1 MTTLDATKLSRI
13 KTQVGVFPALTK
25 ERLMLLAQA
34 IWDAAQAEQREEDAK
49 LCKENCAG
57 YEYSRDRQ
65 GPCLTEFPKECGGRH
80 DGMTYAAA
88 IRGQTK

>member
-49 LCKENCAG
+49 ICDSEHGTAG
-57 YEYSRDRQ
+57 DA
-65 GPCLTEFPKECGGRH
+65 
-80 DGMTYAAA
+80 AAA
-88 IRGQTK
+88 IRSQK